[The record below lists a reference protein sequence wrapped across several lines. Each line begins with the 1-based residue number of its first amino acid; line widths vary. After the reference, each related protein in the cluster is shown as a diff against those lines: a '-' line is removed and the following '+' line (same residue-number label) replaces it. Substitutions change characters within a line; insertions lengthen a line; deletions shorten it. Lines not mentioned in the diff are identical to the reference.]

1 LNREAPYFG
10 LVNRRQGGK
19 VTVDKIYVDAS
30 QPAILRHPIG
40 TFACLTLQEAVIAWD
55 KLPDKAQAT
64 IQVTGGR
71 VYTANEIER
80 FHLRRDA
87 A

>member
-1 LNREAPYFG
+1 MTA
-10 LVNRRQGGK
+10 
-19 VTVDKIYVDAS
+19 DKIYVDAS

-40 TFACLTLQEAVIAWD
+40 TFACPTLQEVVIAWD
-55 KLPDKAQAT
+55 ILPDKLQAT
-64 IQVTGGR
+64 IQVTGGGR

-80 FHLRRDA
+80 FHYRQHA

>member
-1 LNREAPYFG
+1 MMTA
-10 LVNRRQGGK
+10 
-19 VTVDKIYVDAS
+19 DKIYVDAS

-40 TFACLTLQEAVIAWD
+40 SACLTLQEAVIARD
-55 KLPDKAQAT
+55 TLPDKAQAT
-64 IQVTGGR
+64 IQVNGR

-80 FHLRRDA
+80 FHHRQNA